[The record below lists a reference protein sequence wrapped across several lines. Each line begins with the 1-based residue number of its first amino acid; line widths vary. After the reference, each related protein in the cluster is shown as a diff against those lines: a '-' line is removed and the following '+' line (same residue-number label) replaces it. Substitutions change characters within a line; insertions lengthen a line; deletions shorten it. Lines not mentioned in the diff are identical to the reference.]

1 MSSAIIKETY
11 QGVDTGFDASYD
23 WVTPAP
29 SKPVSRPD
37 RSTSGE
43 EALWLSVLNEAWVDA
58 LRVPRELVCGPE
70 AKAKVKQIER
80 YLIAAEETR
89 FINWLHYGRPEA
101 DTDPDCQLYLRANG
115 MPTDRDVQ
123 KTRKRKS
130 MLRPPYT
137 LEEIECLRAWLWI
150 TEQHP
155 SFKSACHLSGC
166 DSEWVSDGIYRAVT
180 GRKRGRPRLVH
191 VGPVG

>member
-1 MSSAIIKETY
+1 MSARAKTSFSF
-11 QGVDTGFDASYD
+11 VDTAFDAYD
-23 WVTPAP
+23 WGTPAP

-37 RSTSGE
+37 KTMSPE
-43 EALWLSVLNEAWVDA
+43 EALWLSVLNAAWVDA
-58 LRVPRELVCGPE
+58 LAVPKELVFGPE

-101 DTDPDCQLYLRANG
+101 KTDPDCQLYLRANG

-123 KTRKRKS
+123 KTRKRKR

-137 LEEIECLRAWLWI
+137 LEEIERLRAWLWI

-166 DSEWVSDGIYRAVT
+166 NAEGVSDGIYE
-180 GRKRGRPRLVH
+180 GR
-191 VGPVG
+191 